1 MNSDAF
7 LNNMLE
13 VFDNEVDNLT
23 LECEFKQLDVW
34 DSLASVTTVA
44 MIYAEYDIQVSGNE
58 LLACNSLAELMSV
71 IQEKQAVAS

>member
-1 MNSDAF
+1 MNSDTF

-13 VFDNEVDNLT
+13 VFDDEVESLT
-23 LECEFKQLDVW
+23 LECDYKQLDAW

-58 LLACNSLAELMSV
+58 LLACNSLGELMGV
-71 IQEKQAVAS
+71 IQEKQAAAS